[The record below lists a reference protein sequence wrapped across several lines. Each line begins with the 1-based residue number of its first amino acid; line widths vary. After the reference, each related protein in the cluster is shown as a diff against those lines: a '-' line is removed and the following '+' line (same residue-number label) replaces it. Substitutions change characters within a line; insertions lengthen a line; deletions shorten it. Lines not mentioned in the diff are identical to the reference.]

1 MHSARAGATLR
12 DPVAD
17 TDVSMRGGGVG
28 DVLAAQRDYVRAR
41 GERSK
46 HGLMVPDAF
55 VRGIRDLGYRSNGD
69 AVAEFID
76 NSLQAFADRVDI
88 CFGYD
93 GSASTKKPVQL
104 AVIDNGHGMDPA
116 MIRMAVMWGGT
127 HREGD
132 RNGLGRY
139 GYGLPCASVSL
150 GRRFTVFSQI
160 AREELFAVTLDLDDL
175 AAGLYTDS
183 RGDIVVPPPRR
194 AELPAFVGQSMAL
207 AYPDGWTSGTI
218 ILVEK
223 LDRLEWATTQGLRD
237 NLCRQFGVTY
247 HKLRGEAGLYVDGVF
262 VEPIDPLFL
271 TPDFH
276 LYDVDED
283 RAIPLDPVRM
293 EVRDPE
299 TGSYQGA
306 MTLRYAWLPPS
317 FGSVDKARDAVGLNA
332 NARFSILKDYHGIIF
347 SRNGRL
353 IDVQTRTPWTTFINN
368 DRYIKV
374 ELEFSATLDEAFG
387 VTTSKQQVTIS
398 PTIWDQLRIAGLPKA
413 IEQLRIKVREAKLA
427 RRVAALSPPPGQCRV
442 SERAMGEA
450 SLLSRHL
457 GSNPQHEMDLRQH
470 AYALDFA
477 HDPGAA
483 FFRIETTDSLR
494 TLVLNTAHRF
504 YDEIYSSPS
513 ATDET
518 RSSLELLLFCF
529 GDTFLG
535 PYGAL
540 RPQDEAQIRSWS
552 RRVELALGAVA
563 AHLVQGDEEDIDGG
577 VWDAEAG

>member
-1 MHSARAGATLR
+1 MAES
-12 DPVAD
+12 
-17 TDVSMRGGGVG
+17 DVSMRGGGVS
-28 DVLAAQRDYVRAR
+28 DVLAAQREYVRAR

-46 HGLMVPDAF
+46 YGLMVPDAF

-76 NSLQAFADRVDI
+76 NSLQAFADRIDI

-93 GSASTKKPVQL
+93 GSASTKKPAQL
-104 AVIDNGHGMDPA
+104 AVIDNGHGMEAA

-132 RNGLGRY
+132 RAGLGRY

-150 GRRFTVFSQI
+150 GRRFTVYSQV
-160 AREELFAVTLDLDDL
+160 AREVMFAVTLDLDDL
-175 AAGLYTDS
+175 AAGKYTDR
-183 RGDIVVPPPRR
+183 RGDIVVPAPEPAR
-194 AELPAFVGQSMAL
+194 LPAFVEENMAL
-207 AYPDGWTSGTI
+207 AYPDGWTAGTVVLI
-218 ILVEK
+218 EK
-223 LDRLEWATTQGLRD
+223 LDRLEWSTTQGLRE
-237 NLCRQFGVTY
+237 NLCRQFGATY

-276 LYDVDED
+276 LFDVDDD
-283 RAIPLDPVRM
+283 RAVPLDPVRI

-299 TGSYQGA
+299 TQDYQGA

-398 PTIWDQLRIAGLPKA
+398 PMIWDQLRIAGLPKA

-427 RRVAALSPPPGQCRV
+427 RRVAAFSPPEGERRV

-450 SLLSRHL
+450 SLLSRNL
-457 GSNPQHEMDLRQH
+457 GSDVQHEMDLREYT
-470 AYALDFA
+470 YALDFA
-477 HDPGAA
+477 HEPGAA
-483 FFRIETTDSLR
+483 FFRIETTSELR
-494 TLVLNTAHRF
+494 TLILNTAHRF
-504 YDEIYSSPS
+504 YDEIYATPS
-513 ATDET
+513 TTAEM

-529 GDTFLG
+529 GDAVLG
-535 PYGAL
+535 QRDDL
-540 RPQDEAQIRSWS
+540 RPDYAAQIQSWS
-552 RRVELALGAVA
+552 RHVELALGMVA
-563 AHLVQGDEEDIDGG
+563 AHLADGDDEDTDGG